1 MASNLVHQLPFLFES
16 CYQVFPCFNTFPV
29 STFRHQWKQ
38 VVSSSITIRKVI
50 VWKRSTVSHGKTSKN
65 NLTILRCVLLKIHNC
80 VVCVAQKAELKFQPV
95 AFSRM
100 TRIQWSR
107 CREVRSFLIL
117 EATTAGVG
125 RSSFWKAAGIEAA
138 PLLVA
143 PVTETDQSTVIFWGE
158 KESMS
163 GKPQAAKSMTY
174 FLRMSRLNGVT

>member
-1 MASNLVHQLPFLFES
+1 
-16 CYQVFPCFNTFPV
+16 
-29 STFRHQWKQ
+29 
-38 VVSSSITIRKVI
+38 
-50 VWKRSTVSHGKTSKN
+50 
-65 NLTILRCVLLKIHNC
+65 
-80 VVCVAQKAELKFQPV
+80 
-95 AFSRM
+95 M